1 MYKPYKKN
9 AGNKPGKK
17 PTAKKIAT
25 QQQPELQDYFHEELA
40 EINDA
45 AHQLTGAWPALA
57 KAAASPLIKNL
68 LNGCT
73 AANRLQLE
81 RLKTISTLLGR
92 QETTKKCA
100 AVKGIIATTLQLP
113 VDAGADGAVTIAM
126 QKLLHYLAA
135 SYAGL
140 VMLGESLQ
148 QPASVALL
156 KETLSELTITNT
168 SLSTI
173 TSSAETNKLAA

>member
-9 AGNKPGKK
+9 TGNKPGKK

-25 QQQPELQDYFHEELA
+25 QHQPELQDYFYEELA

-45 AHQLTGAWPALA
+45 AQQLTAAWPALA
-57 KAAASPLIKNL
+57 NAAASPLLKNI
-68 LNGCT
+68 LNGCI

-81 RLKTISTLLGR
+81 RLEKISTLLGR
-92 QETTKKCA
+92 EASTKNCA
-100 AVKGIIATTLQLP
+100 AVKGIIATTAQLP
-113 VDAGADGAVTIAM
+113 LDAGADNAITIAM

-140 VMLGESLQ
+140 VMLGGSLQ
-148 QPASVALL
+148 RNAAVALL
-156 KETLSELTITNT
+156 KETLSELTIANT
-168 SLSTI
+168 ALSNI
-173 TSSAETNKLAA
+173 TLSAETNKQAA